1 MSEPFCWRAPAY
13 RSGACRRR
21 CQSRRK
27 CCARSCVNCWGQ
39 SQSSDADKYCDGCE
53 GTGRLV
59 RSLSVNL
66 NLIIPTLGPYFHSP
80 HSLRRAQF
88 TYLLDAGTKQGQS
101 AFACSPEGLYL
112 SRTRG
117 GLRGAH
123 RLARSILRVN
133 QLLSVI
139 CWREFE
145 FSGRTGR
152 INVRIM
158 AQRV

>member
-1 MSEPFCWRAPAY
+1 MSEPFCWRAGAP
-13 RSGACRRR
+13 RSAAGRRR